1 MFGFHNKITIQ
12 KHYYMNDKKL
22 SIIIPCYN
30 VAKYVGHCLDSIW
43 LSGRSH
49 EARFEVIAV
58 NDGSSDETLN
68 ILNKYKNVAGGGKN
82 C

>member
-1 MFGFHNKITIQ
+1 
-12 KHYYMNDKKL
+12 MNDVKL

-30 VAKYVGHCLDSIW
+30 AGKYIAHCLDSIW

-58 NDGSSDETLN
+58 NDGSTDDSLAV
-68 ILNKYKNVAGGGKN
+68 LNKYKQLRGGAKN
-82 C
+82 S

>member
-1 MFGFHNKITIQ
+1 
-12 KHYYMNDKKL
+12 MNDVKL

-30 VAKYVGHCLDSIW
+30 AGKYIAHCLDSIW

-58 NDGSSDETLN
+58 NDGSTDDTLQV
-68 ILNKYKNVAGGGKN
+68 LNRLKNVAGG
-82 C
+82 